1 MIDMEAIEWLLDGY
15 KVKNADSEQVFFI
28 VESAKAWAKS
38 VKIKKAKVEKLQLP
52 ECGIKLKA
60 SELMENLCSFIKL
73 RNCQGCENGWCSQKD
88 HDCLLRSI
96 SEKEVE
102 KAYERICHNLNVLAS
117 PWAAI
122 QIQKKIAIA
131 LPKGIDLHF
140 HFLFVTSLK

>member
-1 MIDMEAIEWLLDGY
+1 MKDETDEVKDMESIEWLLDGY
-15 KVKNADSEQVFFI
+15 QVKNADSEQVFFT

-38 VKIKKAKVEKLQLP
+38 VKIRKAKVEKLQLP

-102 KAYERICHNLNVLAS
+102 KVY
-117 PWAAI
+117 
-122 QIQKKIAIA
+122 
-131 LPKGIDLHF
+131 
-140 HFLFVTSLK
+140 